1 MKPDTARF
9 LASSVVVACITVIV
23 ILGAAG
29 YREPEGY
36 IACACLAIFAGFV
49 ASTQDA

>member
-9 LASSVVVACITVIV
+9 LASSVVVACIAVVV

-36 IACACLAIFAGFV
+36 IAAACLAIFAGFV